1 LLRCLVLC
9 YRPLHDR
16 GRWHVGGNQ
25 VVPPRR
31 PVIGVM
37 GASEASSQSLASARE
52 LGTLLARRGWIVL
65 TGGRPEGVMAAASA
79 GAKQV
84 PGSLTLGILPGTA
97 GGTGPD
103 VDIAVFTGMGE
114 ARNMINV
121 LTSDV
126 VIACGVEG
134 AGTVS
139 EVALA
144 LKAEKPVILLAAGS
158 AAREL
163 FGGMGGRLLTA
174 ATAEEAVHLIEAQL
188 RIAPWRGGPDL
199 P

>member
-1 LLRCLVLC
+1 VSLSDKAV
-9 YRPLHDR
+9 
-16 GRWHVGGNQ
+16 V
-25 VVPPRR
+25 VVPSRR

-37 GASEASSQSLASARE
+37 GAGEASIQSLAFARE
-52 LGTLLARRGWIVL
+52 LGTLLAQRGWIVL

-79 GAKQV
+79 GAKVV

-97 GGTGPD
+97 EGTGPD

-134 AGTVS
+134 PGTVS

-144 LKAEKPVILLAAGS
+144 LKAEKPVILLGAGS

-163 FGGMGGRLLTA
+163 FGGMRCGRLLDA
-174 ATAEEAVHLIEAQL
+174 ATPDEAVQLMESQL
-188 RIAPWRGGPDL
+188 RIRPWT
-199 P
+199 